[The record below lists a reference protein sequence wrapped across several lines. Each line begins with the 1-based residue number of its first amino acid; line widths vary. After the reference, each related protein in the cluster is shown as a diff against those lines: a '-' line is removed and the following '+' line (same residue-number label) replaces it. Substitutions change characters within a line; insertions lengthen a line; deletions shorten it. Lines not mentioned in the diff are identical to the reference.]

1 LNRLIAGALRTADEF
16 LATLHVN
23 SYFSD
28 AYIGRLED
36 RRYFWTTRFDEITAA
51 AAAAAAGHPIYCAR
65 AFARVIVNRDRRRDR
80 DRVLINRNGSAL
92 FAGPADRAPFAL
104 KCRMQKNA
112 LALLR
117 HYVVTRI
124 TIMITRRRGAVRQR
138 ARGVAYQI
146 ESQQI
151 TLHLMRDSFRLPEE
165 NHVIIKSLRRAA
177 RGYADASRPRGEER
191 RNKRERGERGGR
203 GERETRVS

>member
-1 LNRLIAGALRTADEF
+1 
-16 LATLHVN
+16 
-23 SYFSD
+23 
-28 AYIGRLED
+28 
-36 RRYFWTTRFDEITAA
+36 
-51 AAAAAAGHPIYCAR
+51 
-65 AFARVIVNRDRRRDR
+65 
-80 DRVLINRNGSAL
+80 
-92 FAGPADRAPFAL
+92 
-104 KCRMQKNA
+104 MQKNA

-177 RGYADASRPRGEER
+177 RGYATARGGEKKQE
-191 RNKRERGERGGR
+191 RER
-203 GERETRVS
+203 EREREIRAS